1 MPIRLRT
8 LVLASLLPLGG
19 CAAVNYEPVTLDTP
33 PPQVSGTPVNMGPH
47 CTAELRAGAAC
58 MALVRAQDWYSDTG
72 VRVKEGQAYC
82 IRVPPGQVWF
92 DAQRRNSPPDGEP
105 GSLLMNVFKWLKR
118 HDQPWFT
125 LMADV
130 AQEGAAKDIASWPA
144 LQSHSVAQHRKLDV
158 KASGALVLYPN
169 DARNLFSSD
178 DQYFYRNNRGQIWV
192 QLAHLQPGQPCN
204 DTLTP

>member
-1 MPIRLRT
+1 MTTDIE
-8 LVLASLLPLGG
+8 LLSRE
-19 CAAVNYEPVTLDTP
+19 AAETFLFNE
-33 PPQVSGTPVNMGPH
+33 
-47 CTAELRAGAAC
+47 AELI
-58 MALVRAQDWYSDTG
+58 DTWRLAEWAELFTADG
-72 VRVKEGQAYC
+72 EYL
-82 IRVPPGQVWF
+82 IPPL
-92 DAQRRNSPPDGEP
+92 DAPDGEP

-144 LQSHSVAQHRKLDV
+144 LQSHSVAQNRELDV